1 MELRYIIYLSL
12 FLDVEKLII
21 LKNSLHKLRVCD
33 NLSSLYILIMI
44 LNFVY
49 SHVDEIYFP

>member
-1 MELRYIIYLSL
+1 VELRYFIYVSL

-21 LKNSLHKLRVCD
+21 FKNSLHKIHVCD
-33 NLSSLYILIMI
+33 NLSSLYILIMT

>member
-1 MELRYIIYLSL
+1 MELRYLIYVSL

-21 LKNSLHKLRVCD
+21 FKNSLHKIHVFD

>member
-1 MELRYIIYLSL
+1 MELRYFIYLSL

-33 NLSSLYILIMI
+33 NSSSLYILIMI

>member
-1 MELRYIIYLSL
+1 MELRYLIYVSL

-21 LKNSLHKLRVCD
+21 FKNSLHKIHVCD
-33 NLSSLYILIMI
+33 NLSSLYILIVI